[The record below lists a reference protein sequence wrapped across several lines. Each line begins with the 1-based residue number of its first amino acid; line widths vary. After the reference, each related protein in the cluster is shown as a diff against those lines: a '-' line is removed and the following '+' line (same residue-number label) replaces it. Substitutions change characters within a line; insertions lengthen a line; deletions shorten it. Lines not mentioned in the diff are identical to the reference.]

1 MAAFLHIIEKSGS
14 ELPTTMK
21 YKRENVRPPSD
32 EAKIASGFYFRIKR
46 WGRCL
51 FADHLKANI
60 DVPTVIVLKLHM
72 VVRMIFQTGT

>member
-32 EAKIASGFYFRIKR
+32 EAKIASGFYFGSSDGEGAYLPIISKQ
-46 WGRCL
+46 
-51 FADHLKANI
+51 I
-60 DVPTVIVLKLHM
+60 
-72 VVRMIFQTGT
+72 